1 MGTQQ
6 MLLIIVGVI
15 VVGIAIAVG
24 LSLFNSTSAE
34 SNRDAIVND
43 MMNISQYA
51 YRYKLTPIPY
61 GGGGRS
67 YSGFTIPE
75 KLSNNENAT
84 YMSEAGPASVRFI
97 GTSNYG
103 YGTVA
108 AVLDSSGELSAFTF
122 SGQW

>member
-43 MMNISQYA
+43 MMNLSQYA

-75 KLSNNENAT
+75 KLSDNENAS
-84 YMSEAGPASVRFI
+84 YASESGPNSVRFL
-97 GTSNYG
+97 GTSKYG

-108 AVLDSSGELSAFTF
+108 AVLDSAGELSAFTF